1 MKKTIFPNVRNL
13 MTLAFCA
20 FASVAMAQTDAI
32 KASQSEDAPEHLF
45 TMRNGNGLTMTSY
58 TSPTQTEDNAG
69 KFAFYAESGKSILT
83 TSTA

>member
-1 MKKTIFPNVRNL
+1 